1 LKKRIQAYLHWGGKP
16 PLPFSVM
23 EDEIEN
29 KISKEFENFTY
40 KEKFDV
46 FLDLIELIEIRD
58 RNLSEQYKKFSCD
71 SARFRDKE
79 NQANYL
85 KEIGKAIYE
94 GRDWAMDIYRKLL
107 NTILRS

>member
-1 LKKRIQAYLHWGGKP
+1 MP
-16 PLPFSVM
+16 PLPFSIK
-23 EDEIEN
+23 EDEIKN
-29 KISKEFENFTY
+29 KISKEFEDFTY

-46 FLDLIELIEIRD
+46 FLDLIELIEIKD
-58 RNLSEQYKKFSCD
+58 KNLSEQHKKFSCD